1 MFDDT
6 LAFYFGLIFFG
17 HAERRQIR
25 QPKLGRGRA
34 YARSLKEWRPLL
46 QDPYDPPCPCGSHH
60 FEDHVFDHTPAQ
72 EYFDELV
79 FELQNRW
86 LPSHLRREIINE
98 IDYLLDMVA

>member
-34 YARSLKEWRPLL
+34 YARSLKEWRPPL

-79 FELQNRW
+79 FELQNHW
-86 LPSHLRREIINE
+86 LPSHLRREIIDE
-98 IDYLLDMVA
+98 IDDLLDLVA